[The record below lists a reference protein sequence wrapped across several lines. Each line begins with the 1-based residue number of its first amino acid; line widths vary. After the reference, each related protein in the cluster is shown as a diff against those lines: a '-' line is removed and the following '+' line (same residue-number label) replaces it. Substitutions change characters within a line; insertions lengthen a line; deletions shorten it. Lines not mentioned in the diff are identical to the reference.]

1 MFYYKNL
8 KPCIKFFSQEFLLA
22 KEGIVNTPVIT
33 EDGLKVKISS
43 EMATKE
49 IQLSKDMPA
58 NLAASQL
65 KEKIPKIIY
74 DVTSTAQEL
83 NQMISDNNTTLL
95 GNSVKK

>member
-1 MFYYKNL
+1 M
-8 KPCIKFFSQEFLLA
+8 KFFSQEFLLA

-83 NQMISDNNTTLL
+83 NQMISGNNTTLL